1 MEIWSAPTCRRFPPR
16 QPAAAFLNTQTHQR
30 LRQVAAGQSGDRSP
44 HSKKL
49 AIRRDLF
56 LFRRDLFWIQRDLFV
71 FRPDLFP
78 IRPDLLQ
85 LRLDLFVFRR
95 DLFVFRLDLYP
106 INHDLSLFRPDL
118 FLIRFHLVR
127 QNAPPVNA
135 KTSFLLAN
143 LRFFACQAHKPC

>member
-1 MEIWSAPTCRRFPPR
+1 LECGDLSPLW
-16 QPAAAFLNTQTHQR
+16 PAAAWCRFLFTSLKPTK
-30 LRQVAAGQSGDRSP
+30 GCDRSQP
-44 HSKKL
+44 AKAVTGHRTKKL

-95 DLFVFRLDLYP
+95 DLFVFRLDFYP